1 MFNTIKTDRII
12 FVVCAIAIIIG
23 IILMC
28 LIMVVDSD
36 GDKIVLGSIGGVLIV
51 VSLIAVYFTATIKIS
66 ASQDKELQEIAAK
79 ESHEGPNALT
89 TV

>member
-12 FVVCAIAIIIG
+12 FVVCAVAIIIG

-28 LIMVVDSD
+28 LIMVVDGD

-51 VSLIAVYFTATIKIS
+51 VSLIAVYFTATIKIP
-66 ASQDKELQEIAAK
+66 ASQDTELRKMAAEEAHK
-79 ESHEGPNALT
+79 GPDAIT